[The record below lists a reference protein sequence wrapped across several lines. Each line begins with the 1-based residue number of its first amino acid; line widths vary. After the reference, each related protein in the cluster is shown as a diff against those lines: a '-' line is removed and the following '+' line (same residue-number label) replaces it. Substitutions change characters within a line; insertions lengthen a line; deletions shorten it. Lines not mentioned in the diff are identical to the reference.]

1 MATILPVGD
10 PQRGVQLESILDEL
24 ILKIMINLNER
35 GYGTGEIITALE
47 RVCRRESEA
56 YAEDPDPADDPV

>member
-1 MATILPVGD
+1 MTEILPIDD
-10 PQRGVQLESILDEL
+10 PQRGAQLEAILDEL

-35 GYGTGEIITALE
+35 GYGTGEIIIALE

-56 YAEDPDPADDPV
+56 YEQDPDPTDDPA